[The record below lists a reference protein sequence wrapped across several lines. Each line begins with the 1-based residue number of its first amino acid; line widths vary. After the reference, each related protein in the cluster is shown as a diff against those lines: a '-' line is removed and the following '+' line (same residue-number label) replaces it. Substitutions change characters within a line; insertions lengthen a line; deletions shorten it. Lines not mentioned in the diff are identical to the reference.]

1 MILPKILLKLYSI
14 TKDFAQALFNPDKI
28 NDLLRKELQQAVNN
42 LLEAELTA
50 FLGYDPYARN
60 GWNTGNSRNG
70 AYFRKVDTQFGPI
83 EVQVPR
89 DRNGQFHQHTLPD
102 YKQHSDVLESTI
114 IKLYSKGVTTREI
127 ADLIEKMYG
136 SHYSPA
142 QVSNI
147 SKQMLP
153 KVEAYHKRKLS
164 DKFFCVYLDATY
176 LPLRRETFEREAV
189 YIAIGIKPNGHKAVI
204 DYCIAPSENIEV
216 WTEML
221 QNMKSRGLKQVE
233 LFLSDGVVGMKTA
246 LARTYPKAHFQRF
259 LSDGVVGMKTALA
272 RTYPKAHF
280 QRCLVHVM
288 RNICAKVRVDDREKI
303 MNEFKQVHQQTNKE
317 EATAVLHDF
326 YTKWGKVYSHV
337 IRSLKDIEPD
347 LLVFYNYPKQ
357 IRASIYSTNMIESF
371 NNVIKRKAKPKAE
384 FPTEQSLDAF
394 IGIQAMSYNDRYF
407 NRIHKGF
414 GQVQDTLESYFD

>member
-1 MILPKILLKLYSI
+1 MNDF
-14 TKDFAQALFNPDKI
+14 TKNIAQALFNQDKI
-28 NDLLRKELQQAVNN
+28 NDLLRKELQQAVND

-50 FLGYDPYARN
+50 FLGYDPYARD

-70 AYFRKVDTQFGPI
+70 AYFRKVDTQFGEI
-83 EVQVPR
+83 EIQVPR
-89 DRNGQFHQHTLPD
+89 DRNSLFHQHTLPD
-102 YKQHSDVLESTI
+102 YKQHADVLENMI

-147 SKQMLP
+147 SKQMIP

-176 LPLRRETFEREAV
+176 VPLRRETFEREAV
-189 YIAIGIKPNGHKAVI
+189 YIAIGIKPNGHKEVI
-204 DYCIAPSENIEV
+204 DYCIAPNENIEV
-216 WTEML
+216 WTELL
-221 QNMKSRGLKQVE
+221 QSMKSRGLEQVE

-246 LARTYPKAHFQRF
+246 LAKTYPQ
-259 LSDGVVGMKTALA
+259 
-272 RTYPKAHF
+272 AHF

-288 RNICAKVRVDDREKI
+288 RNICAKVRVEDREAI
-303 MNEFKQVHQQTNKE
+303 MNEFKQIHQQANK
-317 EATAVLHDF
+317 AAAVDVLHAF
-326 YTKWGKVYSHV
+326 YAKWDKSYNHV
-337 IRSLKDIEPD
+337 IRNLKDIEPD

-384 FPTEQSLDAF
+384 FPTEQSLDTF
-394 IGIQAMSYNDRYF
+394 IGIQVMSYNDRYF